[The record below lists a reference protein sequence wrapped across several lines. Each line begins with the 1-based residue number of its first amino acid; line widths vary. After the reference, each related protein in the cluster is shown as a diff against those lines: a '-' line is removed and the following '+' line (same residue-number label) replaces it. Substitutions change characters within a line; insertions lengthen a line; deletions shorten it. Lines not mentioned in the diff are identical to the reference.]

1 MREELPLSEASIAAR
16 IERLPPSAWHIQM
29 RLIFG
34 MATFFDA
41 FNLITIASVLPSL
54 VAMWKLVPSQIGWLI
69 SVGFIGQALGAIG
82 FGYLAERIGRVKAAV
97 ICIVIFSIVSVLCA
111 LAQTYEQLAWLRLIQ
126 GIGLGGEVPIA
137 ATYINEI
144 AKAHKRGR
152 FFMLY
157 ECVFL
162 LGIAV
167 CSLLGA
173 YVIPR
178 YGYYWMFIIG
188 GIPALVTIPLR
199 WFCPE
204 SPRWLAGRGR
214 LQEADANLRL
224 IEEKIARKHK
234 LPAPDLSKTH
244 VVAHGGTR
252 WTELFEGRYRKR
264 TFVAWIMWFFSY
276 SVAYGILTWLP
287 TIYRS
292 VYQVT
297 VQEALWYGSLSAV
310 VALLG
315 TLACA
320 LVIDDIGRR
329 RWMTAAFAISAIP
342 LFWLAYTSAPTL
354 TEVVTFA
361 TIGATAITTVT
372 VILYLYT
379 PELYP
384 TRMRA
389 LGTSWATFW
398 PRVASVAGASMV
410 GYVLP
415 VYGIKG
421 VFAVFAT
428 CGVIGCVAC
437 LAGGTETKEQVLE
450 ELSP

>member
-1 MREELPLSEASIAAR
+1 MSDALPLSEASIAAR
-16 IERLPPSAWHIQM
+16 VERLPPSAWHVQM
-29 RLIFG
+29 RMIFG

-41 FNLITIASVLPSL
+41 FNLITIATVVPPL
-54 VAMWKLVPSQIGWLI
+54 VAMWNLVPSQIGFLI
-69 SVGFIGQALGAIG
+69 SAGFAGQAVGALF
-82 FGYLAERIGRVKAAV
+82 FGYLAERFGRVKTAMA
-97 ICIVIFSIVSVLCA
+97 CIIVFSIFSLACA
-111 LAQTYEQLAWLRLIQ
+111 FAGTYDQLVCMRFVQ

-144 AKAHKRGR
+144 ANSHKRGR
-152 FFMLY
+152 FFLVY

-173 YVIPR
+173 YIVPR
-178 YGYYWMFIIG
+178 FGYYWMFIIG
-188 GIPALVTIPLR
+188 GAPALVTIPLR
-199 WFCPE
+199 MICPE

-214 LQEADANLRL
+214 LAEADANLRC
-224 IEEKIARKHK
+224 IEEKVALSHTLLPPSLSQVQVTKH
-234 LPAPDLSKTH
+234 
-244 VVAHGGTR
+244 GETR
-252 WTELFEGRYRKR
+252 WTELFEGIYLKR
-264 TFVAWIMWFFSY
+264 TIVAWIMWFLSY
-276 SVAYGILTWLP
+276 SVVYGITTWLP

-297 VQEALWYGSLSAV
+297 VGNALWLGALSSV
-310 VALLG
+310 V
-315 TLACA
+315 TLAASLVCA
-320 LVIDDIGRR
+320 FLIDDVGRR
-329 RWMTAAFAISAIP
+329 RWMTVAFAVSALP
-342 LFWLAYTSAPTL
+342 LLWLASSGAPSL
-354 TEVVTFA
+354 NELVTFA
-361 TIGATAITTVT
+361 SIGAAAITTVT

-415 VYGIKG
+415 LHGING
-421 VFAVFAT
+421 VFAVFGSCA
-428 CGVIGCVAC
+428 VIGCIAC
-437 LAGGTETKEQVLE
+437 FTGGTETKERMLE
-450 ELSP
+450 DLSP